1 VQHRVGSLLF
11 AVLVVA
17 GAVGWAPAGHGPVAY
32 AEVYAGARVPTAKRA
47 TADTARFVTA
57 EPFRDYTFV
66 PPANNGRPVRLLV
79 ALHGTGGIGADMA
92 TMLKPLAQQNGWAI
106 LAPNM
111 PYRDYFN
118 PELVRRDGELLP
130 RLKATIDALPART
143 GRQFLPQVVLF
154 GFSRGSQEALRF
166 SLMYPEFT
174 AGVAG
179 LSAGSYTLPTTSVSD
194 GSAASRALPYPY
206 GTADVDTFCGR
217 TFDAAA
223 AQKVAYWI
231 GVGGNDTRR
240 EEVPRQWDPYV
251 GTNRLERATRYVEIL
266 QKFGAQASLEVFP
279 GAGHEV
285 TQAMLTDSMGF
296 LASLPT
302 TN

>member
-1 VQHRVGSLLF
+1 MRHRVGSLVF
-11 AVLVVA
+11 ALLVIA
-17 GAVGWAPAGHGPVAY
+17 FGAAWSPAGTGRVAL
-32 AEVYAGARVPTAKRA
+32 AEVHPGRSAPTAK
-47 TADTARFVTA
+47 FVAA
-57 EPFRDYTFV
+57 EPFTDYTFV
-66 PPANNGRPVRLLV
+66 PAPDSNGKPARLLV

-92 TMLKPLAQQNGWAI
+92 TMLKPMAQQYGFAI
-106 LAPNM
+106 LAPTL

-118 PELVRRDGELLP
+118 PDLVRRDGELLP

-143 GRQFLPQVVLF
+143 GQKLLPQVVLF

-179 LSAGSYTLPTTSVSD
+179 LSAGSYTLPSTTISD
-194 GSAASRALPYPY
+194 GSTVTKALPYPY

-217 TFDAAA
+217 AFDAAA

-231 GVGGNDTRR
+231 GVGGNDTRS
-240 EEVPRQWDPYV
+240 EEVPRQWDRYV
-251 GTNRLERATRYVEIL
+251 GTNRLERAQRYVEIL
-266 QKFGAQASLEVFP
+266 QQFGAQASLDVFP

-285 TQAMLTDSMGF
+285 TQAMLNDAGAF
-296 LASLPT
+296 LGSLRT
-302 TN
+302 AG

>member
-1 VQHRVGSLLF
+1 M
-11 AVLVVA
+11 
-17 GAVGWAPAGHGPVAY
+17 
-32 AEVYAGARVPTAKRA
+32 
-47 TADTARFVTA
+47 RFVTA

-66 PPANNGRPVRLLV
+66 PPPSNGKPARLLV

-118 PELVRRDGELLP
+118 PALVRQDGELLP

-143 GRQFLPQVVLF
+143 GQTFMPQVVLF

-179 LSAGSYTLPTTSVSD
+179 LSAGSYTLPTTTVSE
-194 GSAASRALPYPY
+194 GGAASKALPYPY

-217 TFDAAA
+217 AFDAAA

-231 GVGGNDTRR
+231 GVGGSDTRR
-240 EEVPRQWDPYV
+240 EDVPRQWDPYV

-266 QKFGAQASLEVFP
+266 QTFGARANLQVFP

-285 TQAMLTDSMGF
+285 TQAMLTDSMAF

-302 TN
+302 SS